1 MRNRAT
7 SSSASSSRWARASDR
22 RPSAFTPG
30 FTLFIAENHVE
41 KSDSLAAI
49 LSQALPHAL
58 VLAALCGTAS
68 PALAQSAP
76 SRIGFVTTERLMTES
91 KMAKAADAKIQ
102 AEFSKRQKTTEE
114 MLGKFKQMSEKFD
127 TDAPR
132 LTDIERT
139 RRARELFDMEKD
151 VQRMQREFTEDL
163 MQRKS
168 EERAAI
174 ATRAY
179 KLIEQIAEQEKL
191 DVVLQ
196 ESIWTSSR
204 IDLTDKVLKQLDK

>member
-1 MRNRAT
+1 
-7 SSSASSSRWARASDR
+7 
-22 RPSAFTPG
+22 
-30 FTLFIAENHVE
+30 
-41 KSDSLAAI
+41 
-49 LSQALPHAL
+49 
-58 VLAALCGTAS
+58 
-68 PALAQSAP
+68 
-76 SRIGFVTTERLMTES
+76 
-91 KMAKAADAKIQ
+91 
-102 AEFSKRQKTTEE
+102 
-114 MLGKFKQMSEKFD
+114 MSEKFD
-127 TDAPR
+127 ADAPR

-191 DVVLQ
+191 DAVLQ
-196 ESIWTSSR
+196 EAAWSSPR
-204 IDLTDKVLKQLDK
+204 IDITDRILKLLDK